1 MKLNAFNNGLLTMVF
16 LTFLFCSGMW
26 ISKSVANE
34 PAVKLECPFEGG
46 ECPNPGCSQ
55 NTCREYQYD
64 ISAEGTTIYDGNRR
78 VGFLPYDST
87 QALDKLMLWDNQ

>member
-1 MKLNAFNNGLLTMVF
+1 MVF
-16 LTFLFCSGMW
+16 LTFLFCSGIL
-26 ISKSVANE
+26 ISQSLKDE
-34 PAVKLECPFEGG
+34 PTVKLECPFESG

-78 VGFLPYDST
+78 VGFLPFDST